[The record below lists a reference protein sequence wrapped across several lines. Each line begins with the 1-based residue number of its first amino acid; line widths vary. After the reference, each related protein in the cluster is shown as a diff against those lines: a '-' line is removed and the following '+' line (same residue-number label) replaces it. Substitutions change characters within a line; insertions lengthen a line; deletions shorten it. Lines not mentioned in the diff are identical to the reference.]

1 MPEVVT
7 DIRTVLLTQMQKKL
21 QFVQV
26 CNWICAKIKSLKY
39 LIKIFIFPGINAC
52 EKLLNIS
59 NAHLHKWYAI
69 LVGVY
74 GEFLPI
80 AEKIKNGYRFKE
92 HVMKALEISPNDAD
106 LHHLLGRFKY
116 EVANLSWI
124 ERKVYI
130 LWFNS
135 IIIK

>member
-1 MPEVVT
+1 MPEVVIN
-7 DIRTVLLTQMQKKL
+7 IRIVLLIQMQKKL

-26 CNWICAKIKSLKY
+26 HNLIYTPIESLQC
-39 LIKIFIFPGINAC
+39 LIIIIIFPGINAC

-59 NAHLHKWYAI
+59 NADLHKWYAI

-80 AEKIKNGYRFKE
+80 TEKIKNGYRFKE
-92 HVMKALEISPNDAD
+92 HVMKALKINPNDAD

-130 LWFNS
+130 L
-135 IIIK
+135 IMI